1 MEAKKDKRIVY
12 AKNRAEWRK
21 WLEKNHDKE
30 KVVWLAIYHKDFDK
44 ESVYYADA
52 VEEALCFGWID
63 SRADKN
69 DENSFLLSFYPRKPK
84 SNWSRPNRERAAR
97 MIEQGLMAPAGQAM
111 IDLAKETGTWD
122 ALKHIEDNIIPDDLQ
137 LLFDGNKTAYNN
149 FMGFAPSSQRL
160 ILTWI
165 HNAKRPETRQ
175 KRMEETV
182 RLAEKNIKANHPK

>member
-1 MEAKKDKRIVY
+1 MEAQKDKLIVY
-12 AKNRAEWRK
+12 AKSRKEWRK

-30 KVVWLAIYHKDFDK
+30 KVVWLAIYHKDADK

-84 SNWSRPNRERAAR
+84 SNWSKPNRERAAR
-97 MIEQGLMAPAGQAM
+97 MIKEGLMAPAGQAM

-122 ALKHIEDNIIPDDLQ
+122 AMKHIEDNIIPDDLQ
-137 LLFDGNKTAYNN
+137 LLFDKNKTAYKN
-149 FMGFAPSSQRL
+149 FMTFAPSSQRL

-175 KRMEETV
+175 KRIEETV

>member
-1 MEAKKDKRIVY
+1 MEAKKDKLIVY
-12 AKNRAEWRK
+12 AKNRKEWRK
-21 WLEKNHDKE
+21 WLEKNHNKE

-84 SNWSRPNRERAAR
+84 SNWSKPNRERAAR
-97 MIEQGLMAPAGQAM
+97 MIKEGLMAPSGQAM

-122 ALKHIEDNIIPDDLQ
+122 AMKHIEDNIIPDDLQ
-137 LLFDGNKTAYNN
+137 QLFDKNKIAYKN
-149 FMGFAPSSQRL
+149 FMTFAPSSQRL

-175 KRMEETV
+175 KRIEETV